1 MEQRVPYDHEPAYR
15 RIAARGGRGWD
26 DLHPDRPDQGSYR
39 SLDAFLAG
47 EPPPA
52 PGARALDLGCGGG
65 QAALRLARAGYAVT
79 GVDFSETAIELA
91 RRNAADAGVTATFVV
106 GDCLTLDEIATASVD
121 LAVDN
126 HALHCLVAPDD
137 RAAFLRAVRRVLRPG
152 GRLWSET
159 MSREGPFRPE
169 AVNAD
174 PATGANR
181 SRTRLWVRA
190 ADLDRELTAA
200 GLRVVRRTVSPAD
213 PDTGGCDLVTLAEAT
228 PLSHADGR

>member
-1 MEQRVPYDHEPAYR
+1 MERRTSYDHEPAYR

-39 SLDAFLAG
+39 SLEAFLAG
-47 EPPPA
+47 EPPPP

-79 GVDFSETAIELA
+79 GVDFSQTAIELA
-91 RRNAADAGVTATFVV
+91 RRNAAEAGVAATFLV
-106 GDCLTLDEIATASVD
+106 GDCLTLEQVAAASVD
-121 LAVDN
+121 LAIDN
-126 HALHCLVAPDD
+126 HVLHCLVAAED

-169 AVNAD
+169 AVDAD
-174 PATGANR
+174 PATGVARNG
-181 SRTRLWVRA
+181 TRIWVSA
-190 ADLDRELTAA
+190 ARLDGELAAA
-200 GLRVVRRTVSPAD
+200 GLRVVRRVVTPAD
-213 PDTGGCDLVTLAEAT
+213 AETGGCDLVTLAEA
-228 PLSHADGR
+228 